1 MGGRRVTSSILGPG
15 RPAWGRCAPAA
26 GEWGPSLLLVPV
38 FSRECDGSSFA
49 ERGRS
54 GQARSLAESGKGRK
68 RSLCREAERT
78 GPRNMVA
85 SPAGPRPPWGWPQSQ
100 PGGSRCSP
108 AALPPLDLGDRGG
121 VKSPQATLEPSLVAH
136 LAFRMAIAWGG
147 GVSHGLGAAEW
158 SPAGERLDPLL
169 PAALAVGRG
178 PRQSEQ
184 AATGVRCDGA
194 AGSRPDLLIDQTWG
208 RRGRRLRHEKWAE
221 APGAA
226 ESCGVEAGT
235 RGAAPEGDGVEA
247 GATGWGWARGAWE
260 LYF

>member
-1 MGGRRVTSSILGPG
+1 MGGRRVTSSTLGPG

-26 GEWGPSLLLVPV
+26 GEWGPSLLPVPV

-78 GPRNMVA
+78 GPRNVAA

-136 LAFRMAIAWGG
+136 LAFRMAIAWEG
-147 GVSHGLGAAEW
+147 GVEGVTQTGCCRVEPGWRKAGPAAPCGPGRGAGAAAVRAGCDGCQMRRG
-158 SPAGERLDPLL
+158 SRFPAGFAYRPD
-169 PAALAVGRG
+169 V
-178 PRQSEQ
+178 
-184 AATGVRCDGA
+184 GA
-194 AGSRPDLLIDQTWG
+194 AGPS
-208 RRGRRLRHEKWAE
+208 
-221 APGAA
+221 
-226 ESCGVEAGT
+226 
-235 RGAAPEGDGVEA
+235 PE
-247 GATGWGWARGAWE
+247 T
-260 LYF
+260 

>member
-1 MGGRRVTSSILGPG
+1 MGGRRVTSSTLGPG

-26 GEWGPSLLLVPV
+26 GEWGPSLLPVPV

-78 GPRNMVA
+78 GPRNVAA

-147 GVSHGLGAAEW
+147 GGGGRHTDWVLQSGA
-158 SPAGERLDPLL
+158 RLEKGWTRC
-169 PAALAVGRG
+169 ALRPWPWGGGRG
-178 PRQSEQ
+178 SPSRLRRVSD
-184 AATGVRCDGA
+184 ATGQQV
-194 AGSRPDLLIDQTWG
+194 PG
-208 RRGRRLRHEKWAE
+208 RICL
-221 APGAA
+221 
-226 ESCGVEAGT
+226 
-235 RGAAPEGDGVEA
+235 
-247 GATGWGWARGAWE
+247 
-260 LYF
+260 